1 MDGQTALLRLTQV
14 SQRIQE
20 EVLIAAGDLRVGL
33 VVHQR
38 RGGYPHNVAGDA
50 VVHGIADGDRQS
62 EGAVH
67 VPLLLLVGGQV
78 IPRRLGKGGR
88 GRGQQFGNG
97 QRVPQV
103 IRHRQ
108 TLRNG
113 QQHPVAAVGQGRG
126 DGVGRN
132 VRQQEI
138 GRAPDIM
145 ALVALHHDA
154 VHCADTVIG
163 HQCFQIGKLPA
174 FRRVGDEKQIA
185 AVAQI
190 FPQLALL
197 V

>member
-38 RGGYPHNVAGDA
+38 RGGYPDDVAGNA
-50 VVHGIADGDRQS
+50 VVHGVADGDRQS

-67 VPLLLLVGGQV
+67 VPILLLVGGQV

-108 TLRNG
+108 ALRNG
-113 QQHPVAAVGQGRG
+113 
-126 DGVGRN
+126 
-132 VRQQEI
+132 
-138 GRAPDIM
+138 
-145 ALVALHHDA
+145 
-154 VHCADTVIG
+154 
-163 HQCFQIGKLPA
+163 
-174 FRRVGDEKQIA
+174 
-185 AVAQI
+185 
-190 FPQLALL
+190 
-197 V
+197 

>member
-1 MDGQTALLRLTQV
+1 MLRLAQI
-14 SQRIQE
+14 SQDVEE
-20 EVLIAAGDLRVGL
+20 EVLVAAGNLGVGL

-38 RGGYPHNVAGDA
+38 RGGYPDDVAGDA
-50 VVHGIADGDRQS
+50 VVHGVADGDRQGK
-62 EGAVH
+62 GAVH
-67 VPLLLLVGGQV
+67 IPLLLLIGGQV

-113 QQHPVAAVGQGRG
+113 QQHTVAAVGQGRG

-145 ALVALHHDA
+145 VLVALHHDA
-154 VHCADTVIG
+154 VHSADTVIG
-163 HQCFQIGKLPA
+163 HQCFQIGKLFV